1 VTIWQVRQIWAAF
14 DFKRHRLRTFKTS
27 NDPVFAEKV
36 IDVVGLYLN
45 PPNNA
50 IVLSVDKKTQIQAL
64 DRTFFSGA
72 TCGMSTEGAKAF
84 LSVCIKISKV
94 TV

>member
-1 VTIWQVRQIWAAF
+1 VTIWQVRQIWAAS

-36 IDVVGLYLN
+36 IDVGGLYLN

-64 DRTFFSGA
+64 GRTFFLA
-72 TCGMSTEGAKAF
+72 VPPAACLLKVLRLF
-84 LSVCIKISKV
+84 CKFVSKSLR
-94 TV
+94 